1 METKMSKRTKIIIL
15 LAGFFVCVL
24 LSGMVAQLV
33 NPSLSG
39 KQTGVDWAGN
49 PIIQNG
55 FTFNPFKLLVYGLT
69 TSDGLMF
76 TAVMAGVI
84 LLIFMFAVFAQDGK
98 DRDDERGFRFSL
110 FGTYGTSDWMSMKEL
125 KEIMEVKSVKE
136 TKGTILGIYPNT
148 DKVVSLP
155 VNAKIN
161 KHTAIYGASGT
172 GKSRC
177 FVRPQILQCVAREES
192 VIITDP
198 KGEIYADTAEFMR
211 KQGYDVKMFNLVD
224 PQYSDSWN
232 CLAEISS
239 NPDNVE
245 LMAQT
250 FVEVIVKNTS
260 GAKPDHFWD
269 NAEANLLKA
278 LALYIALDDTR
289 TDTQK
294 TIGAA
299 YEMLTNNDDKKLNA
313 MFDKLPLGHPARQPY
328 SIYKKAGD
336 TVRGNVI
343 IGLGAR
349 LQVFQSEIIRRITTY
364 SEIDLEGPAIR
375 KSAYFVIMSD
385 QDSTLDFLSSLF
397 FSFLF
402 IRLVR
407 YADVKGTNGACD
419 VPVNFIL
426 DEFPNIG
433 SIPDFTKKL
442 STIRSRDLRVA
453 VIFQNIAQLQNRYPD
468 GLWEEIIGNCDT
480 QLFLGCTDQ
489 TTAKFISE
497 RTGEITIEVNSDQ
510 LVKKSIAMVQNI
522 PEYRSTSSVGKRFL
536 LTPDEV
542 MRLPNTEC
550 LVILRGQK
558 PAKFKKFDYSKHPG
572 ADNFEHAYIRDYVP
586 QWRAGISTNSVFLS
600 DDDDDEEELDTD
612 RKDTVEDVAKKVYL
626 DGDKK
631 KKTPPPSRPTGGTSP
646 LSGGTPKPQRQ
657 RKPVRNIEFSE
668 AMDKPDVGIIPA
680 PVPVTSTSPS
690 ARPHRTRRPVSL
702 ADAVPAADPVE
713 IPEQRPKPRTMV
725 NQYRAG
731 TVISDADFMDIMME
745 ASQNEPAITS
755 PEKTVRKGPV
765 MIAQPVT
772 VSDDSIQTVISLDG
786 TQKQQKRINR
796 EALSQNVIDD
806 MF

>member
-1 METKMSKRTKIIIL
+1 MEEKMSTRKKIIL
-15 LAGFFVCVL
+15 LVTAAFICVL
-24 LSGMVAQLV
+24 LSGMIAQLV

-49 PIIQNG
+49 PIIEKG
-55 FTFNPFKLLVYGLT
+55 FTFNPLKLLVFGLT
-69 TSDGLMF
+69 TSNGQACTFVLMVIIA
-76 TAVMAGVI
+76 AV
-84 LLIFMFAVFAQDGK
+84 FAFLTFAQDGK

-110 FGTYGTSDWMSMKEL
+110 FGTYGTSNWMSMKEL
-125 KEIMEVKSVKE
+125 KEIMEVKSVKD

-177 FVRPQILQCVAREES
+177 FVRPQILQCVARGES

-224 PQYSDSWN
+224 PQYSDAWN

-289 TDTQK
+289 SDTQK

-313 MFDKLPLGHPARQPY
+313 MFEKLPLGHPAKQPY

-558 PAKFKKFDYSKHPG
+558 PAKFNKFDYSKHPG
-572 ADNFEHAYIRDYVP
+572 AENFEHTYIRDYIP
-586 QWRAGISTNSVFLS
+586 QWRAGVSTKSVFLS
-600 DDDDDEEELDTD
+600 DDEDDEDEKPDAGK
-612 RKDTVEDVAKKVYL
+612 KDTVDDIANNVYL

-631 KKTPPPSRPTGGTSP
+631 KKTPPPAPTGSGPSS
-646 LSGGTPKPQRQ
+646 LGGGTPRAQRQ
-657 RKPVRNIEFSE
+657 RKPVSNIEFSE
-668 AMDKPDVGIIPA
+668 GIKQPELQPA
-680 PVPVTSTSPS
+680 PAPARLHRARQPVALS
-690 ARPHRTRRPVSL
+690 
-702 ADAVPAADPVE
+702 DAVPVADPIE
-713 IPEQRPKPRTMV
+713 IPSQKPKPRAMV
-725 NQYRAG
+725 NQYKAG
-731 TVISDADFMDIMME
+731 TVISDTDFMNIMME
-745 ASQNEPAITS
+745 ASQDES
-755 PEKTVRKGPV
+755 PSPVLEKTERRKPV
-765 MIAQPVT
+765 MIAQPVPAQDE
-772 VSDDSIQTVISLDG
+772 SPSVISLDG
-786 TQKQQKRINR
+786 TSIRPKKINK
-796 EALSQNVIDD
+796 EALSKNALND